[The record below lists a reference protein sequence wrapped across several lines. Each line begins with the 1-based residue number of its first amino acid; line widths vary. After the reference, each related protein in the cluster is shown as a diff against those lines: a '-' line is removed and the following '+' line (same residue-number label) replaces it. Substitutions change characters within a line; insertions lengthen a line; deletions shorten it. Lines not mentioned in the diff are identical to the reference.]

1 MEYSA
6 TIFNDYSKL
15 YLDECD
21 TNIPWKWRAVF
32 FSLVFPPPPPP
43 PTKFALHIFLPASLA
58 REFSSVHLSIQYHS
72 IAENAEHVADRIYI
86 VGTNA
91 SQITKIRKAIQ
102 HFVRCDTRYYFR
114 RKESG
119 MVGIA
124 SITFDRQRWTVF
136 NDSDRS
142 AER

>member
-32 FSLVFPPPPPP
+32 FLSFSRHLRRSLPYTFFSP
-43 PTKFALHIFLPASLA
+43 LLL

-72 IAENAEHVADRIYI
+72 IAENAEHVADRIY
-86 VGTNA
+86 
-91 SQITKIRKAIQ
+91 R
-102 HFVRCDTRYYFR
+102 RYKREPNYENSKSNTTLRMLWYALLFQ
-114 RKESG
+114 
-119 MVGIA
+119 A
-124 SITFDRQRWTVF
+124 
-136 NDSDRS
+136 
-142 AER
+142 